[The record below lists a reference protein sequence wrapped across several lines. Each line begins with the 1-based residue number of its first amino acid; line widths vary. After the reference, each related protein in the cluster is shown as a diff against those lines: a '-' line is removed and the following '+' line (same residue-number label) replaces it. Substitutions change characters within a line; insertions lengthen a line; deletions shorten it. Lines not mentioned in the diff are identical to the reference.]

1 MEALD
6 SVLLFWTTLR
16 LLFSGVPSLVTP
28 FCTLMCGSGPWLR
41 PQCGSLSRRVLLVCP
56 RMCRVCRRL
65 ELSPDTEFKS
75 FCLLCL
81 FFDFPLT
88 LASPGYSG
96 LLLLFIFI
104 PEKWPFRWIFTVS
117 LLSHHDCAALGQSC
131 QQNKQVNHREPVPC
145 LSVAPSFASPLKL
158 ACPQSSSR
166 DLSYHFLSLSSVFLY
181 TGSASLA
188 VLTGKL

>member
-1 MEALD
+1 MAQT
-6 SVLLFWTTLR
+6 SVQF
-16 LLFSGVPSLVTP
+16 FKPQSGL
-28 FCTLMCGSGPWLR
+28 G
-41 PQCGSLSRRVLLVCP
+41 LSTHAC
-56 RMCRVCRRL
+56 CRACRRH

-81 FFDFPLT
+81 LFGFPLT
-88 LASPGYSG
+88 LASPGYPG
-96 LLLLFIFI
+96 LLLLLIFI

-131 QQNKQVNHREPVPC
+131 QQNKQVNHREPIPC

-166 DLSYHFLSLSSVFLY
+166 DLSHRFLSLSRVCSWILCRRIHLLSNFSSILEVQLLLF
-181 TGSASLA
+181 
-188 VLTGKL
+188 